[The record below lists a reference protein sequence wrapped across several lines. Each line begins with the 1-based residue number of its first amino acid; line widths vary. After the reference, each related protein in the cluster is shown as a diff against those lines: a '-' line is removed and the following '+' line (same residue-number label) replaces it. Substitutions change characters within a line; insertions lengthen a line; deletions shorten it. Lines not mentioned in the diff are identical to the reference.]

1 MLLAHPWLK
10 PLTKPET
17 IAEDIEAEEEE
28 DSLAD
33 AAGRLDLDSTGIS
46 AGGDGSGDRE
56 VALWVQGVLEK
67 KRKGLLDGGSAK
79 PALHAAPLDSVSPV
93 GSPMVAV

>member
-10 PLTKPET
+10 PLTQPST
-17 IAEDIEAEEEE
+17 IVEDAEAEDAEEA
-28 DSLAD
+28 LAD
-33 AAGRLDLDSTGIS
+33 AAGRLDLDNAGIS

-67 KRKGLLDGGSAK
+67 KRAGLLGDGVTK
-79 PALHAAPLDSVSPV
+79 PALHAAPLLSPV
-93 GSPMVAV
+93 GSPAIPV

>member
-17 IAEDIEAEEEE
+17 IAEDIEAEAAE
-28 DSLAD
+28 DALAD
-33 AAGRLDLDSTGIS
+33 AAGRLDLDNAGIF

-56 VALWVQGVLEK
+56 VADWVCAVLEK
-67 KRKGLLDGGSAK
+67 KRAGLLGGGVQK

-93 GSPMVAV
+93 SSPLVPA